1 MLLWQQKKVVK
12 TETSCRKESKTNFN
26 RKERGGEMKTEV

>member
-1 MLLWQQKKVVK
+1 MLPWQQKKVVE

-26 RKERGGEMKTEV
+26 RKEGEKK